1 MNSARW
7 SMVNKNPLG
16 LSSNRAANDSVQECS
31 SGVQDLLNTST
42 ESMKRINLLTRD
54 DVAIL
59 IDQYVP

>member
-16 LSSNRAANDSVQECS
+16 LSSNRAANDSMQGS
-31 SGVQDLLNTST
+31 LQDLLNTST
-42 ESMKRINLLTRD
+42 ESMKRINLLTKD

-59 IDQYVP
+59 ID